1 MWTDNADHDRDR
13 DDGHSC
19 HDYVGL
25 AQARPNYIFIILYYD
40 GYTVRQDI
48 FVDARLLVLCR
59 SRVAAN
65 FQLFV
70 YSVC

>member
-25 AQARPNYIFIILYYD
+25 AQARPNKFAVHEMLSTRMIVTRKISYAKI
-40 GYTVRQDI
+40 
-48 FVDARLLVLCR
+48 
-59 SRVAAN
+59 S
-65 FQLFV
+65 
-70 YSVC
+70 